1 MFICI
6 WPHKVYIFLTSMT
19 RRVDLAMSVCTDMAK
34 STRLVILIK
43 YIYTLRFLLIVK
55 NFPTNLV
62 YPFTLRLTGIKMWVT
77 TSDYK
82 TKRER
87 YSRCH
92 WVKNTV
98 QNCNILFIWFILYLT
113 SSYSLCLTKIIVLKK
128 VREIQ
133 IVK

>member
-1 MFICI
+1 
-6 WPHKVYIFLTSMT
+6 
-19 RRVDLAMSVCTDMAK
+19 MAK

-87 YSRCH
+87 YSMP
-92 WVKNTV
+92 
-98 QNCNILFIWFILYLT
+98 L
-113 SSYSLCLTKIIVLKK
+113 S
-128 VREIQ
+128 
-133 IVK
+133 